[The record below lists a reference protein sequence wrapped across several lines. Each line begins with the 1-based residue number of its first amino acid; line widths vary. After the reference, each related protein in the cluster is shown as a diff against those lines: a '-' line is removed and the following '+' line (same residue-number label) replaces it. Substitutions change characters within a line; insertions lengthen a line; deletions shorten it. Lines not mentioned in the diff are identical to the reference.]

1 MIKYYKELESGLNY
15 YLPLVKVY
23 YGNEKCVCD
32 YKIPISFIE
41 KYSNLFKNGDSL
53 IKIYKNFNIDEW
65 FDKNVDI
72 DYENTCC
79 AYSQFES
86 LEEDMYWTLEEYKKI
101 NFTSRDIE
109 NYLSLI
115 KKLSFLYIDLFPND
129 KDYYTSLNKKI
140 IDAIN
145 ELQKYSTIEYELNRE
160 DYVYQPDAWYITPNG
175 YLYNAG
181 EGSLGHKGRN
191 LSYIYNEIKYSMS
204 NNESVFKNHNV
215 SSHYLN
221 ISKEIKEN
229 GYITAFQF
237 KIYLNYISQP
247 VYLES
252 IDGIPVTRE
261 KHITD
266 LILGIINAHVCFY
279 RFFEDLYM
287 HTENPSN
294 EFNKIIEW
302 TNDDIRDV
310 LVRCCGFHKIES
322 MVEKTITTSCVN
334 YENELEEYIKNGWNI
349 VFIPP
354 FIIDEYDHCMKEY
367 PEEFL
372 VIKRLLKIKC

>member
-1 MIKYYKELESGLNY
+1 MIKYYKELENRLNY

-160 DYVYQPDAWYITPNG
+160 DYVYQPDAWY
-175 YLYNAG
+175 
-181 EGSLGHKGRN
+181 
-191 LSYIYNEIKYSMS
+191 
-204 NNESVFKNHNV
+204 
-215 SSHYLN
+215 
-221 ISKEIKEN
+221 
-229 GYITAFQF
+229 
-237 KIYLNYISQP
+237 
-247 VYLES
+247 
-252 IDGIPVTRE
+252 
-261 KHITD
+261 
-266 LILGIINAHVCFY
+266 
-279 RFFEDLYM
+279 
-287 HTENPSN
+287 NP
-294 EFNKIIEW
+294 
-302 TNDDIRDV
+302 
-310 LVRCCGFHKIES
+310 
-322 MVEKTITTSCVN
+322 
-334 YENELEEYIKNGWNI
+334 
-349 VFIPP
+349 
-354 FIIDEYDHCMKEY
+354 
-367 PEEFL
+367 
-372 VIKRLLKIKC
+372 